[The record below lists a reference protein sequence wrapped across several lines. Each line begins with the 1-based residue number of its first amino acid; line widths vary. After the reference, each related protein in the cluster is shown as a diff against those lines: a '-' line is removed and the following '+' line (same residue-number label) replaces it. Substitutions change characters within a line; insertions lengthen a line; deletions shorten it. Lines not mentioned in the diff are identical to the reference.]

1 MDWEEEVSPYH
12 QQMLTRLRLYRK
24 KQSLE
29 QKSTGE
35 GRDDEME
42 ETALKT
48 KQQSNSYNQI
58 VFVLQ

>member
-12 QQMLTRLRLYRK
+12 QQMLIHLRLYRN

-42 ETALKT
+42 ETALKA

-58 VFVLQ
+58 VFALQ